1 MMGKRTVT
9 VRLVF
14 ADGGSFHSV
23 DVGLPAKALDRHDRL
38 VDSLREDPEVLARV
52 HVDVER
58 LCAAY
63 RVEGD

>member
-1 MMGKRTVT
+1 MMGKRTVK

-14 ADGGSFHSV
+14 ADGGSFHPV
-23 DVGLPAKALDRHDRL
+23 DVDLPAKALDRYDRL
-38 VDSLREDPEVLARV
+38 VDCLREDPEVLARV